1 MAVKRSRRLR
11 LFGLLAVLVILVVF
25 GSIVVPPL
33 VLRDAAAPAHIE
45 PFLSDARARLYGEAV
60 RLLPLHLRFVEA
72 RCRRDGGALL
82 VFEQWELPYLGSRYG
97 YVMSGTWPP
106 TGWGGGVGMIDLRGD
121 PEIAAFMGT
130 DEVPCE
136 SASTSAPS

>member
-1 MAVKRSRRLR
+1 MA
-11 LFGLLAVLVILVVF
+11 LLALLVIMVAI
-25 GSIVVPPL
+25 GSIAVPPL
-33 VLRDAAAPAHIE
+33 VLRDAPAPAHIA
-45 PFLSDARARLYGEAV
+45 PFLGDARSSLFREAV
-60 RLLPLHLRFVEA
+60 RLLPLHLRFAEA

-82 VFEQWELPYLGSRYG
+82 VFEQWEPPYLGFRYG

-106 TGWGGGVGMIDLRGD
+106 TGWGGGVGMVDLRSD

-136 SASTSAPS
+136 SASTSASS